1 MHDDFGHTKSYVLSM
16 RKFIYFYAFTL
27 RKIYKSSLFPAIME
41 IASVLRDQ
49 KQELKE
55 REIRLRIIPR
65 EAEDRFKTLLNSKL
79 IKVVLGVR
87 RCGKSVLSSAL
98 LKGKPFAYVNFDDER
113 LREVEANEI
122 LAALYQVYGKG
133 FKFLFLDEIQN
144 LDHWEL
150 FTNRLHRIGLN
161 LIVTGSNAK
170 LLSKELATH
179 LTGRHLSLEL
189 FPFSFREYLK
199 ATNFK
204 EEGTTTR
211 GAALLK
217 KELDQ
222 YLLNGGF
229 PEIIVEKENP
239 FLYLQELYR
248 KIIERDIVERYE
260 ISYKKT
266 FREIARTLISNP
278 GRRVSYNKL
287 KNQFQLG
294 SEHTIKNY
302 LSYLE
307 EAYLLFFLSR
317 FSFKPVE
324 VEKSE
329 KKVYAI
335 DTGMAGSLSLGMT
348 PDRGPSYENAVY
360 LELLRKKSFSSQLE
374 IYYWK
379 NIQHEEVDFL
389 LKENLKI
396 KMLIQVCYDIS
407 FPEVK
412 ERETRS
418 LLKASRELKCKN
430 LLVITSDYEA
440 EEKKGSATIKFIPLW
455 KWLSEDH

>member
-1 MHDDFGHTKSYVLSM
+1 
-16 RKFIYFYAFTL
+16 
-27 RKIYKSSLFPAIME
+27 ME
-41 IASVLRDQ
+41 ITSVLHDQ
-49 KQELKE
+49 KQELE
-55 REIRLRIIPR
+55 DRELRLRIIPR
-65 EAEDRFKTLLNSKL
+65 EAQDYFKTSLNSKL
-79 IKVVLGVR
+79 IKVILGVR
-87 RCGKSVLSSAL
+87 RCGKSVLAYAL
-98 LKGKPFAYVNFDDER
+98 LKEKAFAYVNFDDER
-113 LREVEANEI
+113 LRGIEANQV
-122 LAALYQVYGKG
+122 LSALYEVYGKEL
-133 FKFLFLDEIQN
+133 KFLFLDEIQN

-150 FTNRLHRIGLN
+150 FVNRLHRIGLN
-161 LIVTGSNAK
+161 LIVTGSNAR

-199 ATNFK
+199 AINFS
-204 EEGTTTR
+204 EESTTTR

-217 KELDQ
+217 RELDN
-222 YLLNGGF
+222 YLLQGGF
-229 PEIIVEKENP
+229 PEIIVEQENP
-239 FLYLQELYR
+239 SPYLQELYR

-278 GRRVSYNKL
+278 GRKISYNKL

-307 EAYLLFFLSR
+307 EAYLFFSLSR
-317 FSFKPVE
+317 FSFKPIE

-335 DTGMAGSLSLGMT
+335 DTGMAGSLSLGIT
-348 PDRGPSYENAVY
+348 PNLGPSYENAVF
-360 LELLRKKSFSSQLE
+360 LELLRKKSFSSSLE
-374 IYYWK
+374 IFYWK

-396 KMLIQVCYDIS
+396 KMLIQVCYDLS
-407 FPEVK
+407 SPDVK
-412 ERETRS
+412 EREIRA
-418 LLKASRELKCKN
+418 LCKASRELKCKN
-430 LLVITSDYEA
+430 LVVITSDYEA
-440 EEKKGSATIKFIPLW
+440 EEKKGSATIKYIPLW
-455 KWLSEDH
+455 KWLLQ